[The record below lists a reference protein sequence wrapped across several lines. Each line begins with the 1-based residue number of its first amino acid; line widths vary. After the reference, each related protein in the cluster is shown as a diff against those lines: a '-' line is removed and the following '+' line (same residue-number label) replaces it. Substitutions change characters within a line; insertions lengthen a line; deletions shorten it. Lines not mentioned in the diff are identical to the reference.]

1 MTKALGYFFVFML
14 LCGACV
20 DALAGPVDTTNTT
33 VPSTIQS
40 TTTIAI
46 ATTVPISAPE
56 STTPSTGKPSK
67 SNSTSGGG
75 GDINCDDAEDLY
87 DAGNNDDLAD
97 YCDYGPD
104 GEWDTEDNYDN
115 WEE

>member
-1 MTKALGYFFVFML
+1 MTKTLGYFFVFML

-20 DALAGPVDTTNTT
+20 DALAGPVDITDTT
-33 VPSTIQS
+33 VPSTNQS
-40 TTTIAI
+40 TTTVAI
-46 ATTVPISAPE
+46 VTTVPISAPA
-56 STTPSTGKPSK
+56 TTAPSTGKPKK
-67 SNSTSGGG
+67 SNPSSGSY
-75 GDINCDDAEDLY
+75 DINCDDAEDLY

-104 GEWDTEDNYDN
+104 GEWDTEDDYDS